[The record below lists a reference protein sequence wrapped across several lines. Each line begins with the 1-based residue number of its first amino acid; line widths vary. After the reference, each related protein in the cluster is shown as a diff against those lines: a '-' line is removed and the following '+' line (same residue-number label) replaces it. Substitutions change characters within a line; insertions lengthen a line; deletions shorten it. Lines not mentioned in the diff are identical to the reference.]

1 MQKNLQATTPE
12 TLDGNSS
19 ISNSSSPSCKETS
32 RTRANRSRSSRE
44 SSSGSISLNAA
55 PLKSNGRSLSRSAVE
70 DAEPLVPQLAAWMD
84 EHHEAVARIND
95 NLDEQAAILKRL
107 EVFFPMV

>member
-1 MQKNLQATTPE
+1 
-12 TLDGNSS
+12 
-19 ISNSSSPSCKETS
+19 
-32 RTRANRSRSSRE
+32 
-44 SSSGSISLNAA
+44 
-55 PLKSNGRSLSRSAVE
+55 VE